1 VMTARRHHYV
11 PQCYLKRFTADRKKK
26 RQITVFDGKT
36 REIFT
41 SAIDKVAL
49 EKDFNRVDI
58 EGLEPDAFEKA
69 MAGFESVISP
79 ALDRIIAAQSIAAEE
94 DRVALINLICALA
107 LRNPRL
113 RENLRD
119 FHEQV
124 INRVFQAALE
134 TPERWANHVKSMGEG
149 FSKLSFEEAKR
160 FFKKAD
166 FSVTVP
172 RERHIQIEVQ
182 TFNEMLPI
190 LLKRNWMLLKAP
202 RRSGGFVTCDHPV
215 VLMWSDLKM
224 RGGFYGPGFGCTGT
238 EVLFPICTR
247 LAVVGAFEL
256 KNGPAVEV
264 NESAVASFN
273 GAQIAYAERQVY
285 ARDRNFT
292 YVLQSDEAPRKASR
306 LIHDRGFRK
315 PTQANATEAQ

>member
-1 VMTARRHHYV
+1 
-11 PQCYLKRFTADRKKK
+11 
-26 RQITVFDGKT
+26 
-36 REIFT
+36 
-41 SAIDKVAL
+41 
-49 EKDFNRVDI
+49 
-58 EGLEPDAFEKA
+58 
-69 MAGFESVISP
+69 
-79 ALDRIIAAQSIAAEE
+79 
-94 DRVALINLICALA
+94 
-107 LRNPRL
+107 
-113 RENLRD
+113 
-119 FHEQV
+119 
-124 INRVFQAALE
+124 
-134 TPERWANHVKSMGEG
+134 
-149 FSKLSFEEAKR
+149 
-160 FFKKAD
+160 
-166 FSVTVP
+166 

-202 RRSGGFVTCDHPV
+202 RRSGGFVTSDHPV

-224 RGGFYGPGFGCTGT
+224 RGGFYAPGFGCTGT

-292 YVLQSDEAPRKASR
+292 YVLQSDEPPRKASR

-315 PTQANATEAQ
+315 PTQANATEA